1 MRPEHWIY
9 TVPLRLRSLFCRQQV
24 EQDLEE
30 EIRDHLE
37 RRTADYIAQGLPRAE
52 ARYAA
57 QREFGG
63 IEQAKE
69 RCRDTLKVNLIYDFA
84 QDVGYTLRQSRKNLG
99 FAVLAIFILGLG

>member
-9 TVPLRLRSLFCRQQV
+9 TVPLRLRSLFRREQV

-37 RRTADYIAQGLPRAE
+37 GRTADYIAQGLPRAE

-63 IEQAKE
+63 IEEAKE
-69 RCRDTLKVNLIYDFA
+69 RCRDTRKVNWIYDFA
-84 QDVGYTLRQSRKNLG
+84 QDVGYALRQSRKNPG
-99 FAVLAIFILGLG
+99 FAILAIFILA